1 LVLRAE
7 GKKSESLPLDQHREK
22 KEDYMS
28 KKTKNTKEIKDYDKA
43 DTSAMID
50 KRRKLRFDDIGLELP
65 PVAPTQVV
73 SIRLPTE
80 LLNELKALSSIDDVP
95 YQATI
100 KLLLAEGIRQKKN
113 KIKKSA

>member
-1 LVLRAE
+1 
-7 GKKSESLPLDQHREK
+7 
-22 KEDYMS
+22 MS

>member
-1 LVLRAE
+1 
-7 GKKSESLPLDQHREK
+7 
-22 KEDYMS
+22 MS
-28 KKTKNTKEIKDYDKA
+28 KKPKNTKEIKNYDKA
-43 DTSAMID
+43 DTSGMID

>member
-1 LVLRAE
+1 
-7 GKKSESLPLDQHREK
+7 
-22 KEDYMS
+22 MS

-43 DTSAMID
+43 DTSSMID

>member
-1 LVLRAE
+1 
-7 GKKSESLPLDQHREK
+7 
-22 KEDYMS
+22 MS
-28 KKTKNTKEIKDYDKA
+28 KKTKNTKEIKNYDKA
-43 DTSAMID
+43 DTSGMID